1 MNWPSEWKDAE
12 TFDGGET
19 GCGELLL
26 DLKLRFQ
33 KLKSGSKIA
42 VRSLDAGAPNEIPAW
57 CRLMKH
63 ELIEA
68 RSPFYLIQTQT
79 PNHQP

>member
-1 MNWPSEWKDAE
+1 MNWPADWHTKE

-26 DLKLRFQ
+26 DLRLRFQ
-33 KLKSGSKIA
+33 KLCPGAQIA

-57 CRLMKH
+57 CRLMNH
-63 ELIEA
+63 ALIEA
-68 RSPFYLIQTQT
+68 RHPFYLIQTANT
-79 PNHQP
+79 NT